1 VERSVS
7 RALRALR
14 PPSLPRLLGA
24 AEKRL
29 LEALLLVV
37 VTTAPLGLSI
47 YLHDPETP
55 VLAGNFGFKYSDI
68 VHGLF
73 YPIFTRSERWFSAE
87 AYREFTRGG
96 YKCPAPYVDYKFE
109 YPPLVGLL
117 WYISTCTAFSYT
129 SSFESAL
136 RVHYYIHSAVIALL
150 HAALVYTL
158 YVLLKTSEAGS
169 RRLLRLLLLLS
180 PSTVIYSVYNWDVVA
195 SSLLLLGVLY
205 TTREKYFAAGLLQ
218 GLSVSTK
225 LLTLGV
231 PFYYATRLLLVE
243 GRRESGLRFLAGF
256 IVGGVLPFTLLYAF
270 SPRGFV
276 ELVEHH
282 AAWYCENCLYL
293 AVIRDIWSE
302 HHKNLFYLIVAVV
315 TAVYLL
321 YAYPWRGINARD
333 EYKYI
338 FLAATT
344 LVLFNYVFSPQ
355 MLLLLTPH
363 AILALDSTTLL
374 LYTVADVSNALIITT
389 FFTHYEPAPPW
400 EFGSYSQSAAFVR
413 NIVLLALYIYTGIR
427 VVEKSK
433 REHRRTQLCV

>member
-1 VERSVS
+1 MS

-14 PPSLPRLLGA
+14 LPSLPRLLGA

-29 LEALLLVV
+29 LKALLLVV

-73 YPIFTRSERWFSAE
+73 YPIFTGSERWFSAE

-96 YKCPAPYVDYKFE
+96 YKCPVPYVDYKFE

-117 WYISTCTAFSYT
+117 WYISSCTALCYT

-136 RVHYYIHSAVIALL
+136 RVHYYIHSAVITLF
-150 HAALVYTL
+150 HAALVYAL
-158 YVLLKTSEAGS
+158 YSLLKTSEAGS
-169 RRLLRLLLLLS
+169 RRLLRLLLLLF
-180 PSTVIYSVYNWDVVA
+180 PSTVIYSVYNWDVIA

-205 TTREKYFAAGLLQ
+205 TTREKYFTAGLLQ

-225 LLTLGV
+225 LLTIGV
-231 PFYYATRLLLVE
+231 AFYYATKLLLVE
-243 GRRESGLRFLAGF
+243 ERGKSGLRFLAGF
-256 IVGGVLPFTLLYAF
+256 TVGGTLPFTLLYAL

-282 AAWYCENCLYL
+282 TAWYCENCLYL

-321 YAYPWRGINARD
+321 YAYPWRGISARD

-338 FLAATT
+338 FLATTT

-355 MLLLLTPH
+355 MLLLVTPH

-400 EFGSYSQSAAFVR
+400 EFGSYTQSAAFTR